1 MTQYKINNVLFFS
14 YIRRVLLLFERATQ
28 KGGKIWVPVINLF
41 YNNLLEIKRRRLRW
55 LGHTLRM
62 NVNRTMKIAL
72 RWTPPG
78 KRKQGRPKNTWRRT
92 ITSELKKMGYHGVK
106 HRGLQVTE
114 CNGGRRLM
122 PYVPLG
128 MKRIS
133 KSK

>member
-1 MTQYKINNVLFFS
+1 
-14 YIRRVLLLFERATQ
+14 
-28 KGGKIWVPVINLF
+28 
-41 YNNLLEIKRRRLRW
+41 
-55 LGHTLRM
+55 M
-62 NVNRTMKIAL
+62 NVNKTPKIAL

-92 ITSELKKMGYHGVK
+92 ITSELKEMGISWGEAQ
-106 HRGLQVTE
+106 RILQVTE

-133 KSK
+133 K